1 MSYGQELKRISVAK
15 KTVAFPWCQLHG
27 NYCPLVGSLSNYD
40 GYNNENGKKAIGLDW
55 RNTTL
60 HVHHALLYISLP
72 SQHDYDVKCLI
83 SRFLEGDNDLL
94 FLFLNFDSLTEF
106 NSRNNC
112 QHLTNWTRWNKRDK
126 VWSSANALFKR
137 RFRSCRRCCC
147 LRWFHGFALRISY
160 CA

>member
-1 MSYGQELKRISVAK
+1 MSCGQELKRISVGK
-15 KTVAFPWCQLHG
+15 KTVAFPWSQLHG
-27 NYCPLVGSLSNYD
+27 NYCPIVGRLSNYD
-40 GYNNENGKKAIGLDW
+40 GYNNENGKKAVGLDW
-55 RNTTL
+55 QNNNFARASHL
-60 HVHHALLYISLP
+60 FVHFFAFTPRLQRKMP
-72 SQHDYDVKCLI
+72 NFTFFCRAWTQ
-83 SRFLEGDNDLL
+83 DNDLL

-147 LRWFHGFALRISY
+147 LSSLFPY
-160 CA
+160 T

>member
-1 MSYGQELKRISVAK
+1 MSCGQELKRISVAK

-83 SRFLEGDNDLL
+83 SRFLEGVNTTYFFFSWTSIALQNSTPETIANIWRIERDGINAIKFEAARMH
-94 FLFLNFDSLTEF
+94 FL
-106 NSRNNC
+106 
-112 QHLTNWTRWNKRDK
+112 RD
-126 VWSSANALFKR
+126 V
-137 RFRSCRRCCC
+137 
-147 LRWFHGFALRISY
+147 FA
-160 CA
+160 AVAVVVA